1 MLSVL
6 AREAASI
13 HNQRF
18 LVKLSAF
25 NLCYNSLTTV
35 PNENDGASARTL
47 SEPPSD
53 YNNSSSNLRLSPF
66 LSNFNHPSSGFD
78 IELVDHDAWGVSSVV
93 AQAWRQGDLPAPK
106 ASSCGQHVIDEPL
119 DAHSTDVDD
128 ELDFEEIDNMRV
140 RGSLFYK
147 LERSSMEFEE
157 YNLEFHKK
165 KSSSKKKNNKTELIT
180 KAKEAKAKTKPNVAS
195 KDQKLPKVN
204 DFGRNS
210 NSVIPRMDNVT
221 SKDQKLPKVNEFGR
235 NSKSV
240 MPRMDEINDVSPA
253 NKRQRVPTFN
263 QLTGPYHEPFCL
275 DIYISKGS
283 VRACIVHRVTSKV
296 VVVAHSISKDLK
308 FDLASTKNKTTCA
321 AVGKIL
327 AQRALADDIH
337 DIIYTP
343 RKGER
348 VEGKLQIVLNS
359 IIDSGINV
367 KLKIK
372 QRNKK
377 KFFSAHFN

>member
-1 MLSVL
+1 MLSVFT
-6 AREAASI
+6 RKGTSVY
-13 HNQRF
+13 NQRI
-18 LVKLSAF
+18 LLKLSAF
-25 NLCYNSLTTV
+25 NLCFKSLTTI
-35 PNENDGASARTL
+35 PDKDGGAAVSSLA
-47 SEPPSD
+47 EPPPE
-53 YNNSSSNLRLSPF
+53 YNPSSSLHLSPF
-66 LSNFNHPSSGFD
+66 FSNSNHPASGFD
-78 IELVDHDAWGVSSVV
+78 IELVDRDAWGVSSVV
-93 AQAWRQGDLPAPK
+93 AQAWRGGDLAT
-106 ASSCGQHVIDEPL
+106 AGASSSCGQRVIDEPL
-119 DAHSTDVDD
+119 DACSSDVED
-128 ELDFEEIDNMRV
+128 ELDFEEIDNLRV
-140 RGSLFYK
+140 RGNLFYK

-165 KSSSKKKNNKTELIT
+165 KSSKKKNDKTEVT
-180 KAKEAKAKTKPNVAS
+180 NKAKAKA
-195 KDQKLPKVN
+195 KDKTTPKA
-204 DFGRNS
+204 
-210 NSVIPRMDNVT
+210 T
-221 SKDQKLPKVNEFGR
+221 SKDQKLPKVDEFGR

-240 MPRMDEINDVSPA
+240 IPRMDEINDSSSV
-253 NKRQRVPTFN
+253 NKKQRVPTFN

-275 DIYISKGS
+275 DIYISKAS

-308 FDLASTKNKTTCA
+308 FDLTSTKNKTTCA

-372 QRNKK
+372 QRQKK
-377 KFFSAHFN
+377 KSFSSRFT